1 MTKERLM
8 IFTIAIAATV
18 GAIFCW
24 YYYRNKSISHKETVP
39 AILETED
46 VNEDMVDP
54 IKLDSFDVARYLTV
68 EKVVRTQTE
77 MEDGTVETQYDSYL
91 LSDIDMKNGVDETTD
106 YSDASVGDGFEIEQ
120 GRATSFESEFGF
132 DYKELDETG
141 FYEKLLSVTGINGSL
156 VNVSFDEDTNELI
169 GQKIYV
175 LNDKCDVIDNLMMN
189 VSYDELL
196 SSAVSYQTKEDV
208 DGVIIPD
215 YFTAV
220 VQYRVN
226 GMTVTKNLF
235 LQVTINMETEVLDE
249 VEE

>member
-1 MTKERLM
+1 M

-18 GAIFCW
+18 GAVFCW
-24 YYYRNKSISHKETVP
+24 YYYRNKPISHKETVS

-46 VNEDMVDP
+46 VNEDMVDL
-54 IKLDSFDVARYLTV
+54 IELDSFDVARYLTV

-120 GRATSFESEFGF
+120 GRATSFESELGF
-132 DYKELDETG
+132 DYKKLDEPG
-141 FYEKLLSVTGINGSL
+141 FYEKLLSVIGINGSL
-156 VNVSFDEDTNELI
+156 DNVSFDEDTNELT

-196 SSAVSYQTKEDV
+196 SSAVSYQAKEGI

-235 LQVTINMETEVLDE
+235 LQVTINTETEVLDE

>member
-18 GAIFCW
+18 GAVFCW
-24 YYYRNKSISHKETVP
+24 YYYRNKPISHKETVS

-46 VNEDMVDP
+46 VNEDMVDL
-54 IKLDSFDVARYLTV
+54 IELDSFDVARYLTV

-120 GRATSFESEFGF
+120 GRATSFESELGF
-132 DYKELDETG
+132 DYKKLDETG
-141 FYEKLLSVTGINGSL
+141 FYEKLLSVIGINGSL
-156 VNVSFDEDTNELI
+156 DNVSFDEDTNELT

-196 SSAVSYQTKEDV
+196 SSAVSYQAKEDV

-235 LQVTINMETEVLDE
+235 LQVTINTETEVLDE

>member
-18 GAIFCW
+18 GAVFCW
-24 YYYRNKSISHKETVP
+24 YYYRNKPISHKETVS

-120 GRATSFESEFGF
+120 GRATSFESELGF
-132 DYKELDETG
+132 DYKKLDETG
-141 FYEKLLSVTGINGSL
+141 FYEKLLSVIGINGSL
-156 VNVSFDEDTNELI
+156 DNVSFDEDTNELT

-196 SSAVSYQTKEDV
+196 SSAVSYQAKEGI

-235 LQVTINMETEVLDE
+235 LQVTINTETEVLDE